1 MKVNE
6 IVATDNIVKNIIR
19 SPNKK
24 GDRKKMLRKYLK
36 KKSRQNNPGPSYQ
49 GALPVNGGNFS
60 GLF

>member
-1 MKVNE
+1 MKLNE
-6 IVATDNIVKNIIR
+6 IVTADNIVKNIVR
-19 SPNKK
+19 SPEKK
-24 GDRKKMLRKYLK
+24 GERKKMLRKHLK